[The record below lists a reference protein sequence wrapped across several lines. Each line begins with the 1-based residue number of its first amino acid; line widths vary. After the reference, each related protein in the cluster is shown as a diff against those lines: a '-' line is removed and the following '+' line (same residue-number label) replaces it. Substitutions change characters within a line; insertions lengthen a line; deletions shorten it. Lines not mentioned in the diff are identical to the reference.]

1 MELLMS
7 FLTLTGT
14 LILVVLASTIAILVG
29 YLFVWLIS
37 LFIG

>member
-1 MELLMS
+1 MEWLMS
-7 FLTLTGT
+7 FLQLTGI

-29 YLFVWLIS
+29 CLFVWLIS